1 MGRLTPEIEESVDQF
16 CEGSLS
22 AEQAGRLEALVGE
35 SDEWRQY
42 LLESFQVHCELAWE
56 FRRASAAARQPV
68 STADAA
74 LPNPCRVDA
83 RRAKEGGGRMPRWRL
98 PCSSSCWG

>member
-1 MGRLTPEIEESVDQF
+1 MSRFSPEFEELVDLF
-16 CEGSLS
+16 CDGKMS

-56 FRRASAAARQPV
+56 FRRAARLRGNRPHAARFQVPAIRNV
-68 STADAA
+68 NDD
-74 LPNPCRVDA
+74 PP
-83 RRAKEGGGRMPRWRL
+83 GRMPRWRL
-98 PCSSSCWG
+98 PCSSSRWG